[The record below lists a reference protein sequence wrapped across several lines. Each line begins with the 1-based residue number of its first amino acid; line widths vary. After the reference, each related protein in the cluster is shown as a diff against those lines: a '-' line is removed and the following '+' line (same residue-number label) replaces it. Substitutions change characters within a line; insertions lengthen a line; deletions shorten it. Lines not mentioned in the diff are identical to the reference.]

1 MNEFPRESRLKLFS
15 YAVAALSM
23 IVRVVVLI
31 SCYRSQRVWE
41 RDLRGPALNTE
52 RKVTL
57 SYAASEFFATEDCRQ
72 DP

>member
-1 MNEFPRESRLKLFS
+1 MTK
-15 YAVAALSM
+15 
-23 IVRVVVLI
+23 IVMTK
-31 SCYRSQRVWE
+31 
-41 RDLRGPALNTE
+41 RDRGQALNTE

>member
-1 MNEFPRESRLKLFS
+1 MTKIVMTEERRE
-15 YAVAALSM
+15 
-23 IVRVVVLI
+23 IGG
-31 SCYRSQRVWE
+31 
-41 RDLRGPALNTE
+41 RGPALNTE